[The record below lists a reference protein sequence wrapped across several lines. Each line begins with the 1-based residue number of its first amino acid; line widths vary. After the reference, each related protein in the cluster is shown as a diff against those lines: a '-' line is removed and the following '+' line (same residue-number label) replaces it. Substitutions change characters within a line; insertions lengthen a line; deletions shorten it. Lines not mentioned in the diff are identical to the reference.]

1 MALGDSKKTCEI
13 AATTA
18 WPCSSLALKYI
29 PQSVANGNSW
39 KSCGNSRTMPRKWS
53 GTPRARTNFGSFT
66 KPGTLIRLRNG
77 KVQARLQWP
86 GALFWRVT
94 KLLWLFGVR
103 LDKFER
109 SGSRCIWIGPEPG
122 DFGLTGI
129 GGALWCAKRPA
140 ESHVFSNDASPG

>member
-1 MALGDSKKTCEI
+1 VALGDSKKTCEI

-18 WPCSSLALKYI
+18 WPCCSLALKCI

-77 KVQARLQWP
+77 RVQARLQWP
-86 GALFWRVT
+86 GALFWCVT

-109 SGSRCIWIGPEPG
+109 KRLALYLDRSRARGLGP
-122 DFGLTGI
+122 DRHRRC
-129 GGALWCAKRPA
+129 LWCAKRPA
-140 ESHVFSNDASPG
+140 ESHVFSNDESPG